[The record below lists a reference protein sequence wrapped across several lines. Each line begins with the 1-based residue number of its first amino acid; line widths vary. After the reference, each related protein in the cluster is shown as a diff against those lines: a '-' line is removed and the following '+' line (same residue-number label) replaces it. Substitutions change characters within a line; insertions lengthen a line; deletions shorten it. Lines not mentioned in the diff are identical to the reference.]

1 MKKEPTGLIRD
12 LRRTFKAMTCPEH
25 AAGAQ
30 RYMRS
35 EMPYYG
41 IRTEPLRIAC
51 KEVFERH
58 PLEGFEAW
66 RDAVLALYRGAKH
79 REERYAAIELTGLK
93 RYAHHR
99 TLKALPLY
107 EELIVTGA
115 WWDLVDGI
123 ASHRLGELLC
133 RHPTQMKKKML
144 RWSRDK
150 DMWKRRSAIICQL
163 GLKEQTDLDLL
174 YACIQPSL
182 DSKEFFL
189 RKAIGWAL
197 RQYAWTD
204 PDEVIL
210 YVSEHEHRLSAL
222 SKREALKNVG
232 KGR

>member
-1 MKKEPTGLIRD
+1 MVSEPAALIRD
-12 LRRTFKAMTCPEH
+12 LRRTFKALACPEY
-25 AAGAQ
+25 AAAAQ
-30 RYMRS
+30 RYMKS

-41 IRTEPLRIAC
+41 IRAQPLRRAC

-58 PLEGFEAW
+58 PFESFGAW

-93 RYAHHR
+93 RYARHQ

-115 WWDLVDGI
+115 WWDLVDGL
-123 ASHRLGELLC
+123 ASHRLGALL
-133 RHPTQMKKKML
+133 RRYPDPMRKRML

-150 DMWKRRSAIICQL
+150 DIWKRRSAIICQL
-163 GLKEQTDLDLL
+163 GFKQDTDLDLL
-174 YACIQPSL
+174 YACIEPSL

-204 PDEVIL
+204 PDEVVR
-210 YVSEHEHRLSAL
+210 YVNAQEDRLSGL
-222 SKREALKNVG
+222 SKREALKNVE